1 MSKAPSMPVFVDALI
16 GDTLGLSPES
26 FGAFCLILFATWRND
41 GKPFAD
47 DDCRLARICRVTVKR
62 WRERLRPEL
71 IGFFDLSAGTWRQ
84 HRLEKEWNFVAKQVE
99 QKRCAG
105 NASHKAKALKNQ
117 ETWSTAVDEP
127 LPSRCQ
133 QPTPTPIEGSKEDK
147 GELRSP
153 LRIPSESD
161 LTESVAARDAPE
173 PDRSPCPA
181 QANSVA
187 RIERQEDQDLGNPEV
202 RLTPPPQALPA
213 ARLRENIK
221 TQLRQKLMRYCK
233 HRLHGD
239 AQGRAIA
246 GLMGCDTDHDA
257 QWWLD
262 AVDRQRKREH
272 WDDTREWKREHLGV
286 A

>member
-1 MSKAPSMPVFVDALI
+1 
-16 GDTLGLSPES
+16 
-26 FGAFCLILFATWRND
+26 
-41 GKPFAD
+41 
-47 DDCRLARICRVTVKR
+47 VTVKR

-71 IGFFDLSAGTWRQ
+71 IGFFDLSGGTWRQ

-105 NASHKAKALKNQ
+105 NASHKARALKNK
-117 ETWSTAVDEP
+117 ETESTAVAEP
-127 LPSRCQ
+127 LPTLLPSRYQ

-153 LRIPSESD
+153 LRIPPESH
-161 LTESVAARDAPE
+161 LTESVAAREAPE
-173 PDRSPCPA
+173 PERGGLPQEPPD
-181 QANSVA
+181 
-187 RIERQEDQDLGNPEV
+187 ERQEDQNLGNPEV

-213 ARLRENIK
+213 ARLQENIK